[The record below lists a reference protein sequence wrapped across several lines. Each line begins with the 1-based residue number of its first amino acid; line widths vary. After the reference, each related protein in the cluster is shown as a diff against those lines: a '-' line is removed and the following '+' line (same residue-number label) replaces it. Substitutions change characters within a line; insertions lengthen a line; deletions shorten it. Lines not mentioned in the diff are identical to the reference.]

1 MAISH
6 QPYPIPEFRFCLLS
20 PKAGFFYSAHL
31 TIGKIQMSLSCP
43 YCQSRD
49 TVLLQSPHYFPINP
63 SSNSNSNSAMSP
75 MALAALGVSISKS
88 LNLPPI
94 AGALVGVLIGGV
106 WMLMTE
112 DDAQRSTSPISIQHY
127 YCNDCDR
134 DFSPNIRNSSF

>member
-1 MAISH
+1 MAISN
-6 QPYPIPEFRFCLLS
+6 QSYAIPEYTFCLLS

-31 TIGKIQMSLSCP
+31 TIGMIQMSFPCP

-49 TVLLQSPHYFPINP
+49 TVLLQSSQHFPL
-63 SSNSNSNSAMSP
+63 SQSQTSNNNSAMSP

-112 DDAQRSTSPISIQHY
+112 DDAQKSISPMYIQYY